1 MGEHPHCICN
11 ISNMYVSGELQKG
24 FNSIFTLKCKMCA
37 IEVKLTTENEDH
49 QATENAIDINHSAT
63 LACISAGIGYS
74 ELEEISAAINMP
86 MMAYETYAANEAD
99 VAAIMCQTAWKTMG
113 EAAVEEASLARALGE
128 VDSDGIPCI
137 TVVTDGAWS
146 KRSYNVNYDALSGVV
161 CFLIPKPIIS
171 TF

>member
-1 MGEHPHCICN
+1 
-11 ISNMYVSGELQKG
+11 MYVSGELQKG

-99 VAAIMCQTAWKTMG
+99 VAAIMC
-113 EAAVEEASLARALGE
+113 VSL
-128 VDSDGIPCI
+128 
-137 TVVTDGAWS
+137 
-146 KRSYNVNYDALSGVV
+146 
-161 CFLIPKPIIS
+161 
-171 TF
+171 